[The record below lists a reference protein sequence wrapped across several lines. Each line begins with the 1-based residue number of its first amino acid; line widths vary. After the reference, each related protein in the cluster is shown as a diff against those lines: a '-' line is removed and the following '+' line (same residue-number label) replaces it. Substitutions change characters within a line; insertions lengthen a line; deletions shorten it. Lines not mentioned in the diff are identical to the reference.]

1 MAKSSLIIL
10 IFIQINYT
18 TNYIILP
25 IKILP
30 KESYVLYDKQNHLKE
45 IIFSEYYTSLFT
57 ELYIG
62 KEKQRVP
69 LLIEPKTN
77 DFLVTSVHL
86 YENNAS
92 DYYLNKTIYNFSKV
106 FLEGYDFFNENK
118 SNSLSCKYC
127 EKRKKDKKSKEI
139 PIAEISCPANN
150 IFYFYKNIK
159 MKSKE
164 EENLYF
170 EIAQN
175 MKDNVTGIIGLGLY
189 DSYFRRTSSFLYNLK
204 ENNITQN
211 YYWFFE
217 FNSTNNEN
225 GKLIIG
231 ASLDEIYRDKY
242 DKNDLIYANTNQG
255 NSYWKLKFDKIFVQ
269 IASYEY
275 DLSNAY
281 CELAFD
287 TNIIISND
295 KYKKY
300 FELNFNELLKQG
312 KCFKDSFEGQNGF
325 FNNKTDLIF
334 YYCKNEKNIKEKLY
348 EIILPIKFY
357 SSEFNYTF
365 EINIDD
371 ILKEKDDFI
380 FFKILFGVK
389 SFNYWIL
396 GKIFSLKYKYMFNPE
411 IKKIGFYPKFKDIN
425 PNNNNGNKNGNNDE
439 SNSNSLSKVTQILII
454 IAFCIFLIFII
465 IIIILK
471 KLFSLKTKKRANE
484 LEDDYEYLSE
494 DKKENN
500 IENEEIED
508 KADKDDI
515 N

>member
-1 MAKSSLIIL
+1 MVKSSLLVL
-10 IFIQINYT
+10 IFIQIRYM

-25 IKILP
+25 IKTLP
-30 KESYVLYDKQNHLKE
+30 KENYILYDKQNHLKE
-45 IIFSEYYTSLFT
+45 IIFSEYYASLFT

-69 LLIEPKTN
+69 LLIEVKTN
-77 DFLVTSVHL
+77 DFLVTSIHL
-86 YENNAS
+86 FENNAS
-92 DYYLNKTIYNFSKV
+92 DYYLNKTIYNFSNT

-118 SNSLSCKYC
+118 SKSLSCKYC
-127 EKRKKDKKSKEI
+127 EKRKKNKKSKEI
-139 PIAEISCPANN
+139 PIAEISCPANDV
-150 IFYFYKNIK
+150 FYFYNNIK
-159 MKSKE
+159 MKNKE

-189 DSYFRRTSSFLYNLK
+189 DSYFRRTSSFLYNLNQ
-204 ENNITQN
+204 NNITQN

-217 FNSTNNEN
+217 FDSTNNEN

-242 DKNDLIYANTNQG
+242 DKNDLVYANANQG
-255 NSYWKLKFDKIFVQ
+255 NSYWKIKFDKIFVQ
-269 IASYEY
+269 ISSYEY
-275 DLSNAY
+275 DLGNSY
-281 CELAFD
+281 CELSFD
-287 TNIIISND
+287 TNTIISND

-300 FELNFNELLKQG
+300 FELNFNDLLKQG

-325 FNNKTDLIF
+325 FNNKIDLIF

-348 EIILPIKFY
+348 DIILPIKFY

-389 SFNYWIL
+389 SLNYWIL
-396 GKIFSLKYKYMFNPE
+396 GKIFSLKYKFMFNPE

-425 PNNNNGNKNGNNDE
+425 TNNNNDINND
-439 SNSNSLSKVTQILII
+439 NNNNFLSKVPQILIV
-454 IAFCIFLIFII
+454 IAFFILLIFIVV
-465 IIIILK
+465 IILK
-471 KLFSLKTKKRANE
+471 NLFLKRKKRANE

-500 IENEEIED
+500 IENEENAH
-508 KADKDDI
+508 KADKDGI